1 MNTIKQIIQ
10 EVNSIGFWKII
21 FRWSSIKNWLVNIF
35 LDLQKVTETAEQEHL
50 DLERANR
57 DLVQLRTAKESIE
70 SRVNDLQQDKAVQT
84 AELTSLRNQLRQ
96 LESEN
101 SQLKSTDEKRY
112 IDHQKSLETLT
123 VFQNGI
129 LAEKEM
135 MKNEQQSKVV
145 ARLENQKQ
153 TWQRHQQD
161 VENKM
166 RLLCEKHTI
175 EYVDTVPFKG
185 DPDNTVMISN
195 LFQVFDS
202 KSPRGEDLSNFTT
215 YLNKEAQNAKKYAEK
230 KDVRS
235 DIFFVVP
242 SNTLEILTQTVYVF
256 VKHCVYVIPAEALE
270 PVLISL
276 KKIEDYE
283 FIGQFTPEDRENIC
297 RIIGRLVHN
306 IKRRVQIDIS
316 LGKETMSLASDCEKL
331 LPEEI
336 VKEVL
341 LIERAIKVNPTR
353 ELKGKEIPLEELKE
367 DLLNAEKNSEK
378 MGGAISAGGVITI
391 NIEPQI
397 LSPLKEAI
405 G

>member
-135 MKNEQQSKVV
+135 IKNEQQSKVV

-256 VKHCVYVIPAEALE
+256 EKHCVYVIPAEALE

>member
-1 MNTIKQIIQ
+1 M
-10 EVNSIGFWKII
+10 
-21 FRWSSIKNWLVNIF
+21 
-35 LDLQKVTETAEQEHL
+35 
-50 DLERANR
+50 
-57 DLVQLRTAKESIE
+57 
-70 SRVNDLQQDKAVQT
+70 
-84 AELTSLRNQLRQ
+84 
-96 LESEN
+96 
-101 SQLKSTDEKRY
+101 
-112 IDHQKSLETLT
+112 
-123 VFQNGI
+123 
-129 LAEKEM
+129 
-135 MKNEQQSKVV
+135 
-145 ARLENQKQ
+145 
-153 TWQRHQQD
+153 
-161 VENKM
+161 
-166 RLLCEKHTI
+166 
-175 EYVDTVPFKG
+175 
-185 DPDNTVMISN
+185 
-195 LFQVFDS
+195 
-202 KSPRGEDLSNFTT
+202 
-215 YLNKEAQNAKKYAEK
+215 
-230 KDVRS
+230 
-235 DIFFVVP
+235 
-242 SNTLEILTQTVYVF
+242 
-256 VKHCVYVIPAEALE
+256 ALE

-378 MGGAISAGGVITI
+378 MGGVISAGGVITI

-397 LSPLKEAI
+397 LNPLKEAI